1 MKPIDLGNDSIN
13 KTILR
18 LAIPAM
24 LGQLVNVLYGIV
36 DRMYI
41 GNIAGIG
48 DIALGGVGVS
58 VPITTLLTS
67 FSYLIG
73 VGGAPLL
80 AMNLGAKKKE
90 EAKKILS
97 NGFLAML
104 VLSIIIPVITL
115 CFLDPLLRC
124 FGATNE
130 NLVYAHEYMFVYLF
144 GAPFAIM
151 ALGLNQFIICQGN
164 SMAGMKTML
173 IGAIINIILDPIF
186 IFTFKLNVAGAAI
199 ATVIAQAASFLYTL
213 IVLLRKTEVRINFGN
228 YDMKLILRIMV
239 MGLSPFII
247 LATDSV
253 VNICLNAALKQYGGV
268 DANMYLTV
276 STITTSFFQLI
287 TMPLLGISSGTQA
300 FISFNYGANNRDRL
314 MRGERNILIFAVIF
328 CVVCFGLSFLISK
341 PFIQIFSDNKEIAE
355 VTSKSI
361 SIFMYGIIPLAFQYC
376 FVDCLTALAKPKA
389 AAFCSLFRKC
399 LIISTTFIFPI
410 FMGAIGCFWAEMIS
424 DCVSSLVTTIFFLVA
439 FPKIMHRKLVL
450 SPIFK
455 HHIEEKNS

>member
-1 MKPIDLGNDSIN
+1 MKSIDLGNDSIN
-13 KTILR
+13 KTIFK

-41 GNIAGIG
+41 GNISEIG
-48 DIALGGVGVS
+48 DLALGGVGVS

-80 AMNLGAKKKE
+80 AMNLGAKKE
-90 EAKKILS
+90 DEAKKILS

-104 VLSIIIPVITL
+104 VLSILIPLITL
-115 CFLDPLLRC
+115 CALDPLLLA
-124 FGATNE
+124 FGATTD
-130 NLVYAHEYMFVYLF
+130 NLIYAHEYMFIYLF

-164 SMAGMKTML
+164 SMSGMKTML

-186 IFTFKLNVAGAAI
+186 IFVFKLDVKGAAI
-199 ATVIAQAASFLYTL
+199 ATVIAQFASFLYTL
-213 IVLLRKTEVRINFGN
+213 VVLLKKTQIRINFGN
-228 YDMKLILRIMV
+228 YDFKLITRIMV

-253 VNICLNAALKQYGGV
+253 VNICLNSALKNNAGL

-287 TMPLLGISSGTQA
+287 TMPLMGISSGTQA
-300 FISFNYGANNRDRL
+300 FISYNYGASNRDRV
-314 MRGERNILIFAVIF
+314 MHGERNILIFAIIF
-328 CVVCFGLSFLISK
+328 CACCFLLSVLISK
-341 PFIQIFSDNKEIAE
+341 PFIKIFTNDEEITKA
-355 VTSKSI
+355 TISSI
-361 SIFMYGIIPLAFQYC
+361 QIFMYGIIPLAFQYC

-389 AAFCSLFRKC
+389 AAFCSLFRKT
-399 LIISTTFIFPI
+399 LIIASTFLFPL
-410 FMGAIGCFWAEMIS
+410 FMGVIGCFYAEMIS
-424 DCVSSLVTTIFFLVA
+424 DIISSTVTTIFFIIA
-439 FPKIMHRKLVL
+439 FPKIMHRRLL
-450 SPIFK
+450 LNPIFK
-455 HHIEEKNS
+455 HREK

>member
-1 MKPIDLGNDSIN
+1 MRINLGSDSIN
-13 KTILR
+13 KTIFK

-41 GNIAGIG
+41 GNIKEIG
-48 DIALGGVGVS
+48 DIALAGVGVS

-80 AMNLGAKKKE
+80 AMSLGAKKE
-90 EAKKILS
+90 QEAKKILA

-104 VLSIIIPVITL
+104 VLSIIVPLITL
-115 CFLDPLLRC
+115 LALDPLLLA

-130 NLVYAHEYMFVYLF
+130 NLVYAHEYMFIYLL

-164 SMAGMKTML
+164 SMSGMKTML
-173 IGAIINIILDPIF
+173 IGAIINIILDTVF
-186 IFTFKLNVAGAAI
+186 IFVFKLNVAGAAI
-199 ATVIAQAASFLYTL
+199 ATVIAQVASFLYTL
-213 IVLLRKTEVRINFGN
+213 FILLKKTQVKINFGN
-228 YDMKLILRIMV
+228 YDLKLIGRITV

-253 VNICLNAALKQYGGV
+253 VNICLNSALKNYAGT
-268 DANMYLTV
+268 DANMYLTI

-287 TMPLLGISSGTQA
+287 TMSLMGISSGTQA
-300 FISFNYGANNRDRL
+300 FISYNYGANNYDRV
-314 MRGERNILIFAVIF
+314 MRGERNILIFAIIF
-328 CVVCFGLSFLISK
+328 CAVCFGLSFLITK
-341 PFIQIFSDNKEIAE
+341 PFIKIFTSDADI
-355 VTSKSI
+355 TIHTTRSI
-361 SIFMYGIIPLAFQYC
+361 RIFMYGIIPLAFQYC

-389 AAFCSLFRKC
+389 AAFCSLFRKI
-399 LIISTTFIFPI
+399 LIISTTFIIPL
-410 FMGAIGCFWAEMIS
+410 MLGVMGCFYAEMIS
-424 DCVSSLVTTIFFLVA
+424 DIISSTVTAIFFIIA
-439 FPKIMHRKLVL
+439 FPRILHRKFLL
-450 SPIFK
+450 NPIFK
-455 HHIEEKNS
+455 RKKEL

>member
-1 MKPIDLGNDSIN
+1 MRINLGSDSIN
-13 KTILR
+13 KTIFK

-41 GNIAGIG
+41 GNIKEIG
-48 DIALGGVGVS
+48 DIALAGVGVS

-80 AMNLGAKKKE
+80 AMSLGAKKE
-90 EAKKILS
+90 QEAKKILA

-104 VLSIIIPVITL
+104 VLSIIVPLITL
-115 CFLDPLLRC
+115 LALDPLLLA

-130 NLVYAHEYMFVYLF
+130 NLVYAHEYMFIYLL

-164 SMAGMKTML
+164 SMSGMKTML
-173 IGAIINIILDPIF
+173 IGAIINIILDPVF
-186 IFTFKLNVAGAAI
+186 IFVFKLNVAGAAI
-199 ATVIAQAASFLYTL
+199 ATVIAQVASFLYTL
-213 IVLLRKTEVRINFGN
+213 FILLKKTQVKINFGN
-228 YDMKLILRIMV
+228 YDLKLIGRITV

-253 VNICLNAALKQYGGV
+253 VNICLNSALKNYAGT
-268 DANMYLTV
+268 DANMYLTI

-287 TMPLLGISSGTQA
+287 TMPLMGISSGTQA
-300 FISFNYGANNRDRL
+300 FISYNYGANNYDRV
-314 MRGERNILIFAVIF
+314 MRGERNILIFAIIF
-328 CVVCFGLSFLISK
+328 CAVCFGLSFLITK
-341 PFIQIFSDNKEIAE
+341 PFIKIFTSDADI
-355 VTSKSI
+355 TIHTTRSI
-361 SIFMYGIIPLAFQYC
+361 RIFMYGIIPLAFQYC

-389 AAFCSLFRKC
+389 AAFCSLFRKI
-399 LIISTTFIFPI
+399 LIISTTFIIPL
-410 FMGAIGCFWAEMIS
+410 MLGVMGCFYAEMIS
-424 DCVSSLVTTIFFLVA
+424 DIISSTVTAIFFIIA
-439 FPKIMHRKLVL
+439 FPRILHRKFLL
-450 SPIFK
+450 NPIFK
-455 HHIEEKNS
+455 RKKEL

>member
-1 MKPIDLGNDSIN
+1 MRINLGSDSIN
-13 KTILR
+13 KTIFK

-41 GNIAGIG
+41 GNIKEIG
-48 DIALGGVGVS
+48 DIALAGVGVS

-80 AMNLGAKKKE
+80 AMSLGAKKE
-90 EAKKILS
+90 QEAKKILA

-104 VLSIIIPVITL
+104 VLSIIVPLITL
-115 CFLDPLLRC
+115 LALDPLLLA

-130 NLVYAHEYMFVYLF
+130 NLVYAHEYMFIYLL

-164 SMAGMKTML
+164 SMSGMKTML
-173 IGAIINIILDPIF
+173 IGAIINIILDTVF
-186 IFTFKLNVAGAAI
+186 IFVFKLNVAGAAI
-199 ATVIAQAASFLYTL
+199 ATVIAQVASFLYTL
-213 IVLLRKTEVRINFGN
+213 FILLKKTQVKINFGN
-228 YDMKLILRIMV
+228 YDLKLIGRITV

-253 VNICLNAALKQYGGV
+253 VNICLNSALKNYAGT
-268 DANMYLTV
+268 DANMYLTI

-287 TMPLLGISSGTQA
+287 TMPLMGISSGTQA
-300 FISFNYGANNRDRL
+300 FISYNYGANNYDRV
-314 MRGERNILIFAVIF
+314 MRGERNILIFAIIF
-328 CVVCFGLSFLISK
+328 CAVCFGLSFLITK
-341 PFIQIFSDNKEIAE
+341 PFIKIFTSDADI
-355 VTSKSI
+355 TIHTTRSI
-361 SIFMYGIIPLAFQYC
+361 RIFMYGIIPLAFQYC

-389 AAFCSLFRKC
+389 AAFCSLFRKI
-399 LIISTTFIFPI
+399 LIISTTFIIPL
-410 FMGAIGCFWAEMIS
+410 MLGVMGCFYAEMIS
-424 DCVSSLVTTIFFLVA
+424 DIISSTVTAIFFIIA
-439 FPKIMHRKLVL
+439 FPRILHRKFLL
-450 SPIFK
+450 NPIFK
-455 HHIEEKNS
+455 RKKEL

>member
-1 MKPIDLGNDSIN
+1 MRINLGSDSIN
-13 KTILR
+13 KTIFK

-41 GNIAGIG
+41 GNIKEIG
-48 DIALGGVGVS
+48 DIALAGVGVS

-80 AMNLGAKKKE
+80 AMSLGAKKE
-90 EAKKILS
+90 QEAKKILA

-104 VLSIIIPVITL
+104 VLSIIVPLITL
-115 CFLDPLLRC
+115 LALDPLLLA

-130 NLVYAHEYMFVYLF
+130 NLVYAHEYMFIYLL

-164 SMAGMKTML
+164 SMSGMKTML

-186 IFTFKLNVAGAAI
+186 IFVFKLNVAGAAI
-199 ATVIAQAASFLYTL
+199 ATVIAQVASFLYTL
-213 IVLLRKTEVRINFGN
+213 FILLKKTQVKINFGN
-228 YDMKLILRIMV
+228 YDLKLIGRITV

-253 VNICLNAALKQYGGV
+253 VNICLNSALKNYAGT
-268 DANMYLTV
+268 DANMYLTI

-287 TMPLLGISSGTQA
+287 TMPLMGISSGTQA
-300 FISFNYGANNRDRL
+300 FISYNYGANNYDRV
-314 MRGERNILIFAVIF
+314 MRGERNILIFAIIF
-328 CVVCFGLSFLISK
+328 CAVCFGLSFLITK
-341 PFIQIFSDNKEIAE
+341 PFIKIFTSDADI
-355 VTSKSI
+355 TMHTTRSI
-361 SIFMYGIIPLAFQYC
+361 RIFMYGIIPLAFQYC

-389 AAFCSLFRKC
+389 AAFCSLFRKI
-399 LIISTTFIFPI
+399 LIISTTFIIPL
-410 FMGAIGCFWAEMIS
+410 MLGVMGCFYAEMIS
-424 DCVSSLVTTIFFLVA
+424 DIISSTVTAIFFIIA
-439 FPKIMHRKLVL
+439 FPRILHRKFLL
-450 SPIFK
+450 NPIFK
-455 HHIEEKNS
+455 IKKEL

>member
-1 MKPIDLGNDSIN
+1 MRINLGSDSIN
-13 KTILR
+13 KTIFK

-41 GNIAGIG
+41 GNIKEIG
-48 DIALGGVGVS
+48 DIALAGVGVS

-80 AMNLGAKKKE
+80 AMSLGAKKE
-90 EAKKILS
+90 QEAKKILA

-104 VLSIIIPVITL
+104 VLSIIVPLITL
-115 CFLDPLLRC
+115 LALDPLLLA

-130 NLVYAHEYMFVYLF
+130 NLVYAHEYMFIYLL

-164 SMAGMKTML
+164 SMSGMKTML
-173 IGAIINIILDPIF
+173 IGAIINIILDPVF
-186 IFTFKLNVAGAAI
+186 IFVFKLNVAGAAI
-199 ATVIAQAASFLYTL
+199 ATVIAQVASLLYTL
-213 IVLLRKTEVRINFGN
+213 FILLKKTQVKINFGN
-228 YDMKLILRIMV
+228 YDLKLIGRIIV

-253 VNICLNAALKQYGGV
+253 VNICLNSALKNYAGT
-268 DANMYLTV
+268 DANMYLTI

-287 TMPLLGISSGTQA
+287 TMPLMGISSGTQA
-300 FISFNYGANNRDRL
+300 FISYNYGANNYDRV
-314 MRGERNILIFAVIF
+314 MRGERNILIFAIIF
-328 CVVCFGLSFLISK
+328 CAVCFGLSFLITK
-341 PFIQIFSDNKEIAE
+341 PFIKIFTSDADI
-355 VTSKSI
+355 TMHTTRSI
-361 SIFMYGIIPLAFQYC
+361 RIFMYGIIPLAFQYC

-389 AAFCSLFRKC
+389 AAFCSLFRKI
-399 LIISTTFIFPI
+399 LIISTTFIIPL
-410 FMGAIGCFWAEMIS
+410 MLGVMGCFYAEMIS
-424 DCVSSLVTTIFFLVA
+424 DIISSTVTAIFFIIA
-439 FPKIMHRKLVL
+439 FPRILHRKFLL
-450 SPIFK
+450 NPIFK
-455 HHIEEKNS
+455 RKKEL

>member
-1 MKPIDLGNDSIN
+1 MRINLGSDSIN
-13 KTILR
+13 KTIFK

-41 GNIAGIG
+41 GNIKEIG
-48 DIALGGVGVS
+48 DIALAGVGVS

-80 AMNLGAKKKE
+80 AMSLGAKKE
-90 EAKKILS
+90 QEAKKILA

-104 VLSIIIPVITL
+104 VLSIIVPLITL
-115 CFLDPLLRC
+115 LALDPLLLA

-130 NLVYAHEYMFVYLF
+130 NLVYAHEYMFIYLL

-164 SMAGMKTML
+164 SMSGMKTML
-173 IGAIINIILDPIF
+173 IGAIVNIILDPVF
-186 IFTFKLNVAGAAI
+186 IFVFKLNVAGAAI
-199 ATVIAQAASFLYTL
+199 ATVIAQVASFLYTL
-213 IVLLRKTEVRINFGN
+213 FILLKKTQVRINFGN
-228 YDMKLILRIMV
+228 YDLKLIGRIIV

-253 VNICLNAALKQYGGV
+253 VNICLNSALKNYAGT
-268 DANMYLTV
+268 DANMYLTI

-287 TMPLLGISSGTQA
+287 TMPLMGISSGTQA
-300 FISFNYGANNRDRL
+300 FISYNYGANNYDRV
-314 MRGERNILIFAVIF
+314 MRGERNILIFAIIF
-328 CVVCFGLSFLISK
+328 CAVCFGLSFLITK
-341 PFIQIFSDNKEIAE
+341 PFIKIFTSDADI
-355 VTSKSI
+355 TMHTTRSI
-361 SIFMYGIIPLAFQYC
+361 RIFMYGIIPLAFQYC

-389 AAFCSLFRKC
+389 AAFCSLFRKI
-399 LIISTTFIFPI
+399 LIISTTFIIPL
-410 FMGAIGCFWAEMIS
+410 MLGVMGCFYAEMIS
-424 DCVSSLVTTIFFLVA
+424 DIISSTVTAIFFIIA
-439 FPKIMHRKLVL
+439 FPRILHRKFLL
-450 SPIFK
+450 NPIFK
-455 HHIEEKNS
+455 RKEEL

>member
-1 MKPIDLGNDSIN
+1 MRINLGSDSIN
-13 KTILR
+13 KTIFK

-41 GNIAGIG
+41 GNIKEIG
-48 DIALGGVGVS
+48 DIALAGVGVS

-80 AMNLGAKKKE
+80 AMSLGAKKE
-90 EAKKILS
+90 QEAKKILA

-104 VLSIIIPVITL
+104 VLSIIVPLITL
-115 CFLDPLLRC
+115 LVLDPLLLA

-130 NLVYAHEYMFVYLF
+130 NLVYAHEYMFIYLL

-164 SMAGMKTML
+164 SMSGMKTML
-173 IGAIINIILDPIF
+173 IGAIINIILDPVF
-186 IFTFKLNVAGAAI
+186 IFVFKLNVAGAAI
-199 ATVIAQAASFLYTL
+199 ATVIAQVASFLYTL
-213 IVLLRKTEVRINFGN
+213 FILLKKTQVKINFGN
-228 YDMKLILRIMV
+228 YDLKLIGRITV

-253 VNICLNAALKQYGGV
+253 VNICLNSALKNYAGT
-268 DANMYLTV
+268 DANMYLTI

-287 TMPLLGISSGTQA
+287 TMPLMGISSGTQA
-300 FISFNYGANNRDRL
+300 FISYNYGANNYDRV
-314 MRGERNILIFAVIF
+314 MRGERNILIFAIIF
-328 CVVCFGLSFLISK
+328 CAVCFGLSFLITK
-341 PFIQIFSDNKEIAE
+341 PFIKIFTSDADI
-355 VTSKSI
+355 TIHTTRSI
-361 SIFMYGIIPLAFQYC
+361 RIFMYGIIPLAFQYC

-389 AAFCSLFRKC
+389 AAFCSLFRKI
-399 LIISTTFIFPI
+399 LIISTTFIIPL
-410 FMGAIGCFWAEMIS
+410 MLGVMGCFYAEMIS
-424 DCVSSLVTTIFFLVA
+424 DIISSTVTAIFFIIA
-439 FPKIMHRKLVL
+439 FPRILHRKFLL
-450 SPIFK
+450 NPIFK
-455 HHIEEKNS
+455 RKKEL

>member
-1 MKPIDLGNDSIN
+1 MRINLGSDSIN
-13 KTILR
+13 KTIFK

-41 GNIAGIG
+41 GNIKEIG
-48 DIALGGVGVS
+48 DIALAGVGVS

-80 AMNLGAKKKE
+80 AMSLGAKKE
-90 EAKKILS
+90 QEAKKILA

-104 VLSIIIPVITL
+104 VLSIIVPLITL
-115 CFLDPLLRC
+115 LALDPLLLA

-130 NLVYAHEYMFVYLF
+130 NLVYAHEYMFIYLL

-164 SMAGMKTML
+164 SMSGMKTML
-173 IGAIINIILDPIF
+173 IGAIINIILDPVF
-186 IFTFKLNVAGAAI
+186 IFVFKLNVAGAAI
-199 ATVIAQAASFLYTL
+199 ATVIAQVASFLYTL
-213 IVLLRKTEVRINFGN
+213 FILLKKTQVKINFGN
-228 YDMKLILRIMV
+228 YDLKLIGRITV

-253 VNICLNAALKQYGGV
+253 VNICLNSALKNYAGT
-268 DANMYLTV
+268 DANMYLTI

-287 TMPLLGISSGTQA
+287 TMPLMGISSGTQA
-300 FISFNYGANNRDRL
+300 FISYNYGANNYDRV
-314 MRGERNILIFAVIF
+314 MRGERNILIFAIIF
-328 CVVCFGLSFLISK
+328 CAVCFGLSFLITK
-341 PFIQIFSDNKEIAE
+341 PFIKIFTSDADI
-355 VTSKSI
+355 TMHTTRSI
-361 SIFMYGIIPLAFQYC
+361 RIFMYGIIPLAFQYC

-389 AAFCSLFRKC
+389 AAFCSLFRKI
-399 LIISTTFIFPI
+399 LIISTTFIIPL
-410 FMGAIGCFWAEMIS
+410 MLGVMGCFYAEMIS
-424 DCVSSLVTTIFFLVA
+424 DIISSTVTAIFFIIA
-439 FPKIMHRKLVL
+439 FPRILHRKFLL
-450 SPIFK
+450 NPIFK
-455 HHIEEKNS
+455 RKKEL

>member
-1 MKPIDLGNDSIN
+1 MRINLGSDSIN
-13 KTILR
+13 KTIFK

-41 GNIAGIG
+41 GNIKEIG
-48 DIALGGVGVS
+48 DIALAGVGVS

-80 AMNLGAKKKE
+80 AMSLGAKKE
-90 EAKKILS
+90 QEAKKILA

-104 VLSIIIPVITL
+104 VLSIIVPLITL
-115 CFLDPLLRC
+115 LALDPLLLA

-130 NLVYAHEYMFVYLF
+130 NLVYAHEYMFIYLL

-164 SMAGMKTML
+164 SMSGMKTML
-173 IGAIINIILDPIF
+173 IGAIINIILDPVF
-186 IFTFKLNVAGAAI
+186 IFVFKLNVAGAAI
-199 ATVIAQAASFLYTL
+199 ATVIAQVASFLYTL
-213 IVLLRKTEVRINFGN
+213 FILLKKTQVKINFGN
-228 YDMKLILRIMV
+228 YDLKLIGRITV

-253 VNICLNAALKQYGGV
+253 VNICLNSALKNYAGT
-268 DANMYLTV
+268 DANMYLTI

-287 TMPLLGISSGTQA
+287 TMPLMGISSGTQA
-300 FISFNYGANNRDRL
+300 FISYNYGANNYDRV
-314 MRGERNILIFAVIF
+314 MRGERNILIFAIIF
-328 CVVCFGLSFLISK
+328 CAVCFGLSFLITK
-341 PFIQIFSDNKEIAE
+341 PFIKIFTSDADI
-355 VTSKSI
+355 TIHTTRSI
-361 SIFMYGIIPLAFQYC
+361 RIFMYGIIPLAFQYC

-389 AAFCSLFRKC
+389 AAFCSLLRKI
-399 LIISTTFIFPI
+399 LIISTTFIIPL
-410 FMGAIGCFWAEMIS
+410 MLGVMGCFYAEMIS
-424 DCVSSLVTTIFFLVA
+424 DIISSTVTAIFFIIS
-439 FPKIMHRKLVL
+439 FPRILHRKFLL
-450 SPIFK
+450 NPIFK
-455 HHIEEKNS
+455 RKKEL

>member
-1 MKPIDLGNDSIN
+1 MKAIDLGNDSIN

-41 GNIAGIG
+41 GNIANIG

-80 AMNLGAKKKE
+80 AMNLGAKKE
-90 EAKKILS
+90 DEAKKILS

-104 VLSIIIPVITL
+104 VLSIIIPIITL
-115 CFLDPLLRC
+115 CCLSPLLEA

-130 NLVYAHEYMFVYLF
+130 NLEYAYEYMFIYLF

-173 IGAIINIILDPIF
+173 IGAIVNIILDPIF
-186 IFTFKLNVAGAAI
+186 IFALNLNVAGAAI
-199 ATVIAQAASFLYTL
+199 ATVIAQFASFAYTVY
-213 IVLLRKTEVRINFGN
+213 ILLRKTQVKINFGN
-228 YDMKLILRIMV
+228 YDLKLIGRIMI

-253 VNICLNAALKQYGGV
+253 VNICLNASLKNYGGL

-276 STITTSFFQLI
+276 STITTSFFQLV
-287 TMPLLGISSGTQA
+287 TMPLMGISSGTQA

-314 MRGERNILIFAVIF
+314 MHGERNILIFAIIF
-328 CVVCFGLSFLISK
+328 CAVCFGISFLIAK
-341 PFIQIFSDNKEIAE
+341 PFISIFTGDQRITE
-355 VTSKSI
+355 VTTSSI
-361 SIFMYGIIPLAFQYC
+361 RIFMFGIIPLAFQYC

-389 AAFCSLFRKC
+389 AAFCSLFRKA
-399 LIISTTFIFPI
+399 LIISTTFILPI
-410 FMGAIGCFWAEMIS
+410 FMGAMGCFYAEMIS
-424 DCVSSLVTTIFFLVA
+424 DCISSLVTAIFFVFA
-439 FPKIMHRKLVL
+439 FPRIMHRRLL
-450 SPIFK
+450 LNPIFK
-455 HHIEEKNS
+455 FKTSKE

>member
-1 MKPIDLGNDSIN
+1 MKSIDLGNDKIN
-13 KTILR
+13 KTICK

-41 GNIAGIG
+41 GNIAEIG

-80 AMNLGAKKKE
+80 AMNLGAKREKE
-90 EAKKILS
+90 ANKILA

-104 VLSIIIPVITL
+104 VISIIIPVITL
-115 CFLDPLLRC
+115 CVLDPLLSA

-130 NLVYAHEYMFVYLF
+130 NLIYAHEYMFIYLL

-164 SMAGMKTML
+164 SMSGMKTML
-173 IGAIINIILDPIF
+173 IGAIVNIILDPLF
-186 IFTFKLNVAGAAI
+186 IFTFNLNVAGAAI
-199 ATVIAQAASFLYTL
+199 ATVIAQFASFIYTL
-213 IVLLRKTEVRINFGN
+213 IVLLKKTQIRINFGN
-228 YDMKLILRIMV
+228 YDLKLIGRIMI

-247 LATDSV
+247 LATDSI
-253 VNICLNAALKQYGGV
+253 VNICLNASLKLAAGLE
-268 DANMYLTV
+268 ANVYLTV

-287 TMPLLGISSGTQA
+287 TMPLLGISSGTQS
-300 FISFNYGANNRDRL
+300 FISFNYGANKSDRL
-314 MRGERNILIFAVIF
+314 MHGERNILFFAIIF
-328 CVVCFGLSFLISK
+328 CTISFGLSFLIAK
-341 PFIQIFSDNKEIAE
+341 PFIRIFTSDEYILNITIE
-355 VTSKSI
+355 SI
-361 SIFMYGIIPLAFQYC
+361 RIFMYGIIPLAFQYC

-399 LIISTTFIFPI
+399 LIIATTFLLPLCL
-410 FMGAIGCFWAEMIS
+410 GVIGCFYAEMIS
-424 DCVSSLVTTIFFLVA
+424 DIISSVVTTIFFIIV
-439 FPKIMHRKLVL
+439 FPKIIHRHLL
-450 SPIFK
+450 LNPIFK
-455 HHIEEKNS
+455 SKKTDQS

>member
-1 MKPIDLGNDSIN
+1 MKSIDLGNDSIN
-13 KTILR
+13 KMIFK

-41 GNIAGIG
+41 GNISEIG
-48 DIALGGVGVS
+48 DLALGGVGVS

-80 AMNLGAKKKE
+80 AMNLGAKKE
-90 EAKKILS
+90 DEAKKILS

-104 VLSIIIPVITL
+104 VLSILIPLITL
-115 CFLDPLLRC
+115 CALDPLLLA
-124 FGATNE
+124 FGATTD
-130 NLVYAHEYMFVYLF
+130 NLIYAHEYMFIYLF

-164 SMAGMKTML
+164 SMSGMKTML

-186 IFTFKLNVAGAAI
+186 IFVFKLDVKGAAI
-199 ATVIAQAASFLYTL
+199 ATVIAQFASFLYTL
-213 IVLLRKTEVRINFGN
+213 VVLLKKTQIRINFGN
-228 YDMKLILRIMV
+228 YDFKLITRIMV

-253 VNICLNAALKQYGGV
+253 VNICLNSALKNNAGL

-287 TMPLLGISSGTQA
+287 TMPLMGISSGTQA
-300 FISFNYGANNRDRL
+300 FISYNYGASNRDRV
-314 MRGERNILIFAVIF
+314 MHGERNILIFAIIF
-328 CVVCFGLSFLISK
+328 CACCFLLSFLISK
-341 PFIQIFSDNKEIAE
+341 PFIKIFTNDEEITKA
-355 VTSKSI
+355 TISSI
-361 SIFMYGIIPLAFQYC
+361 QIFMYGIIPLAFQYC

-389 AAFCSLFRKC
+389 AAFCSLFRKT
-399 LIISTTFIFPI
+399 LIIASTFLFSL
-410 FMGAIGCFWAEMIS
+410 FMGVMGCFYAEMIS
-424 DCVSSLVTTIFFLVA
+424 DIISSTVTTIFFIIA
-439 FPKIMHRKLVL
+439 FPKIMHRRLL
-450 SPIFK
+450 LNPIFK
-455 HHIEEKNS
+455 HREK

>member
-1 MKPIDLGNDSIN
+1 MRINLGSDSIN
-13 KTILR
+13 KTIFK

-41 GNIAGIG
+41 GNIKEIG
-48 DIALGGVGVS
+48 DIALAGVGVS

-80 AMNLGAKKKE
+80 AMSLGAKKE
-90 EAKKILS
+90 QEAKKILA

-104 VLSIIIPVITL
+104 VLSIIVPLITL
-115 CFLDPLLRC
+115 LVLDPLLLA

-130 NLVYAHEYMFVYLF
+130 NLVYAHEYMFIYLL

-164 SMAGMKTML
+164 SMSGMKTML
-173 IGAIINIILDPIF
+173 IGAIINVILDPVF
-186 IFTFKLNVAGAAI
+186 IFVFKLNVAGAAI
-199 ATVIAQAASFLYTL
+199 ATVIAQVASFLYTL
-213 IVLLRKTEVRINFGN
+213 FILLKKTQVKINFGN
-228 YDMKLILRIMV
+228 YDLKLIGRITV

-253 VNICLNAALKQYGGV
+253 VNICLNSALKNYAGT
-268 DANMYLTV
+268 DANMYLTI

-287 TMPLLGISSGTQA
+287 TMPLMGISSGTQA
-300 FISFNYGANNRDRL
+300 FISYNYGANNYDRV
-314 MRGERNILIFAVIF
+314 MRGERNILIFAIIF
-328 CVVCFGLSFLISK
+328 CAVCFGLSFLITK
-341 PFIQIFSDNKEIAE
+341 PFIKIFTSDADI
-355 VTSKSI
+355 TIHTTRSI
-361 SIFMYGIIPLAFQYC
+361 RIFMYGIIPLAFQYC

-389 AAFCSLFRKC
+389 AAFCSLFRKI
-399 LIISTTFIFPI
+399 LIISTTFIIPL
-410 FMGAIGCFWAEMIS
+410 MLGVMGCFYAEMIS
-424 DCVSSLVTTIFFLVA
+424 DIISSTVTAIFFIIA
-439 FPKIMHRKLVL
+439 FPRILHRKFLL
-450 SPIFK
+450 NPIFK
-455 HHIEEKNS
+455 RKKEL

>member
-1 MKPIDLGNDSIN
+1 MRINLGSDSIN
-13 KTILR
+13 KTIFK

-41 GNIAGIG
+41 GNIKEIG
-48 DIALGGVGVS
+48 DIALAGVGVS

-80 AMNLGAKKKE
+80 AMSLGAKKE
-90 EAKKILS
+90 QEAKKILA

-104 VLSIIIPVITL
+104 VLSIIVPLITL
-115 CFLDPLLRC
+115 LALDPLLLA

-130 NLVYAHEYMFVYLF
+130 NLVYAHEYMFIYLL

-164 SMAGMKTML
+164 SMSGMKTML
-173 IGAIINIILDPIF
+173 IGAIINIILDPVF
-186 IFTFKLNVAGAAI
+186 IFVFKLNVAGAAI
-199 ATVIAQAASFLYTL
+199 ATVIAQVASFLYTL
-213 IVLLRKTEVRINFGN
+213 FILLKKTQVKINFGN
-228 YDMKLILRIMV
+228 YDLKLIGRITV

-253 VNICLNAALKQYGGV
+253 VNICLNSALKNYAGT
-268 DANMYLTV
+268 DANMYLTI

-287 TMPLLGISSGTQA
+287 TMPLMGISSGTQA
-300 FISFNYGANNRDRL
+300 FISYNYGANNYDRV
-314 MRGERNILIFAVIF
+314 MRGERNILIFAIIF
-328 CVVCFGLSFLISK
+328 CAVCFGLSFLITK
-341 PFIQIFSDNKEIAE
+341 PFIKIFTSDADI
-355 VTSKSI
+355 TIHTTRSI
-361 SIFMYGIIPLAFQYC
+361 RIFMYGIIPLAFQYC

-389 AAFCSLFRKC
+389 AAFCSLFRKI
-399 LIISTTFIFPI
+399 LIISTTFIIPL
-410 FMGAIGCFWAEMIS
+410 MLGVMGCFYAEMIS
-424 DCVSSLVTTIFFLVA
+424 DIISSTVTAIFFIIS
-439 FPKIMHRKLVL
+439 FPRILHRKFLL
-450 SPIFK
+450 NPIFK
-455 HHIEEKNS
+455 RKKEL

>member
-1 MKPIDLGNDSIN
+1 MKSIDLGNDKIN
-13 KTILR
+13 KTIFK

-41 GNIAGIG
+41 GNISEIG

-80 AMNLGAKKKE
+80 AMNLGAKREKE
-90 EAKKILS
+90 ANKILA

-104 VLSIIIPVITL
+104 VISIIIPLITL
-115 CFLDPLLRC
+115 CALDPLLLA

-130 NLVYAHEYMFVYLF
+130 NLIYAHEYMFIYLL

-164 SMAGMKTML
+164 SMSGMKTML
-173 IGAIINIILDPIF
+173 IGAIVNIILDPIF

-199 ATVIAQAASFLYTL
+199 ATVIAQFASFMYTL
-213 IVLLRKTEVRINFGN
+213 IVLIRKTQIRINFGN
-228 YDMKLILRIMV
+228 YDLKLIGRIMI

-247 LATDSV
+247 LATDSI
-253 VNICLNAALKQYGGV
+253 VNICLNASLKQAAGL
-268 DANMYLTV
+268 DANTYLTV

-287 TMPLLGISSGTQA
+287 TMPLLGISSGTQS
-300 FISFNYGANNRDRL
+300 FISFNYGANKNERL
-314 MRGERNILIFAVIF
+314 MHGERNILLFAIIF
-328 CVVCFGLSFLISK
+328 CTISFGLSFLIAK
-341 PFIQIFSDNKEIAE
+341 PFIKIFTNDEYISNITIE
-355 VTSKSI
+355 SI
-361 SIFMYGIIPLAFQYC
+361 KIFMYGIIPLAFQYC

-399 LIISTTFIFPI
+399 LIISTTFLLPLGIGV
-410 FMGAIGCFWAEMIS
+410 MGCFYAEMIS
-424 DCVSSLVTTIFFLVA
+424 DIISSIVTTIFFVIV
-439 FPKIMHRKLVL
+439 FPKIMHRHLL
-450 SPIFK
+450 LNPIFINNK
-455 HHIEEKNS
+455 